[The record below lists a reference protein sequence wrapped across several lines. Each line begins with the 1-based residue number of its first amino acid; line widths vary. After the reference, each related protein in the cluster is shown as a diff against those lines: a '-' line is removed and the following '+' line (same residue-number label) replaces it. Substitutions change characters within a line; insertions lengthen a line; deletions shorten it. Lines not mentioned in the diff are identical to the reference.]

1 MSVLETVKPL
11 APRCHW
17 GYFAGPSIC
26 HPYGPC
32 TRGADGE
39 MLCGCKNSDA
49 FSICVLSAVRL
60 ANPKSITN
68 SDDHPTAGPPLRALA
83 AKQRPVQEAAT
94 GLFPALY
101 AVPSCVAGT
110 TWEREGCVAA
120 QPNCTVAADMQG
132 PAFHQTQI
140 FVNQNCTLEC
150 GCCGLPNSTLTETY
164 TTCGYDEAVPDR
176 SIETDRAWIKSVVGE
191 AVRATN
197 NTVPVIPYIWP
208 FCEGGPCYQ
217 DKTAPF
223 ANNGSKHVSDAMIQ
237 AMIEVPYSAGAA
249 ATLFWIDRESV
260 RPSDGL
266 VALTETSTGPHT
278 KAFLARVEE
287 CSRANCS
294 GHGRCMPVESDDCE
308 CAPGWSGA
316 RCDQQQSAQSMEPGA
331 PIEKEDSTCCARAL
345 RSPLPDHAHSLTL
358 TLAGGRAGRGLAGC
372 RRPEAA
378 EHRVRRCLQQL
389 HAAGAEAHARS
400 VLTTSLGSSREK
412 ARLR

>member
-1 MSVLETVKPL
+1 MVAGNTNVWEWVWCDKGSSANETHWQEYRNGYQQYSILLVQRDHPDWSREKCEAEAKTQFVSCMMGPVLCCSKDSKRWSCGQEAAATHWLVSVLETVKPL
-11 APRCHW
+11 APKCHW

-32 TRGADGE
+32 VRGADGE
-39 MLCGCKNSDA
+39 MLCGY
-49 FSICVLSAVRL
+49 
-60 ANPKSITN
+60 
-68 SDDHPTAGPPLRALA
+68 DHPTAGPPLRALA

-120 QPNCTVAADMQG
+120 QPNCTVAADMEG
-132 PAFHQTQI
+132 PAFHQTQV

-150 GCCGLPNSTLTETY
+150 GCCGLPNSSLTETY

-176 SIETDRAWIKSVVGE
+176 SIETDRAWIKSVVGQ

-249 ATLFWIDRESV
+249 AALFWIDRESV

-278 KAFLARVEE
+278 KAFLARVES
-287 CSRANCS
+287 CSKANCS

-316 RCDQQQSAQSMEPGA
+316 RCDQQQSAQSMET
-331 PIEKEDSTCCARAL
+331 PIEKEDSTCCAS
-345 RSPLPDHAHSLTL
+345 SPLPPS
-358 TLAGGRAGRGLAGC
+358 
-372 RRPEAA
+372 
-378 EHRVRRCLQQL
+378 
-389 HAAGAEAHARS
+389 
-400 VLTTSLGSSREK
+400 
-412 ARLR
+412 